1 MPDLA
6 ALGYAVLPLV
16 VALGL
21 HWLRRTSEVLDI
33 DGVHVAVFTLGA
45 CFAYVE
51 GLKGR
56 VPSWGCTLLIMLAV
70 VVALAGL
77 PL

>member
-6 ALGYAVLPLV
+6 SLGYAVLPLF
-16 VALGL
+16 VALSL

-51 GLKGR
+51 GLKGK
-56 VPSWGCTLLIMLAV
+56 VPGWGCVFLIALAV